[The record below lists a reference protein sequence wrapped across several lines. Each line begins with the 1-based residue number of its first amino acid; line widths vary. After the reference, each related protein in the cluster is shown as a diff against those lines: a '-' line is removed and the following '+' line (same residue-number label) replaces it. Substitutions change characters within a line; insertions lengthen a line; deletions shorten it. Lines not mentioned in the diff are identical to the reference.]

1 MNKIKKLF
9 EKIRNFF
16 SGDPLDRMIKK
27 YVDMGV
33 IDFSGEGRNKYGK
46 WMNAKWLQETIST
59 RTDAYMV

>member
-16 SGDPLDRMIKK
+16 SDDPLDRMIKK

-46 WMNAKWLQETIST
+46 
-59 RTDAYMV
+59 